1 MVIIITYQK
10 TLTMLYQRVLKHIA
24 YSHISIINKYD
35 LKGYNR
41 FKNADK
47 YIAQQNFEKIK
58 NYKDFCTKP

>member
-1 MVIIITYQK
+1 
-10 TLTMLYQRVLKHIA
+10 MLYQRVLQHIA
-24 YSHISIINKYD
+24 YSHISIIKKYD
-35 LKGYNR
+35 LKGHNR